1 MGIGMMIWYI
11 FLFVV
16 CIALAVLVIK
26 ARINAV
32 RFLKEEEKK
41 KQEMPLAEQEEPKDL
56 DSDRLDRN
64 QWTVTSTQDYA
75 NGENSKK
82 TE

>member
-41 KQEMPLAEQEEPKDL
+41 KQEMLLVKQEEPKDL
-56 DSDRLDRN
+56 DPDRLDRD
-64 QWTVTSTQDYA
+64 QWTVTSTQDFA
-75 NGENSKK
+75 DREHSKK